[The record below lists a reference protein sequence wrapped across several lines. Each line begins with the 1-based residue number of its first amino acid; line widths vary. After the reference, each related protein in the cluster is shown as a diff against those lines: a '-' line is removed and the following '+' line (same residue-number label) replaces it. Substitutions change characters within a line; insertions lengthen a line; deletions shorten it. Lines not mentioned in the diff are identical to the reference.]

1 MTAIE
6 RGITIASD
14 QNTVPRWNRA
24 GFRWVT
30 IVIENQ
36 QKTSLKEKAISE
48 AKKFAVIVGYLW
60 VLLVL
65 FEIHKITILRG
76 QNPAT
81 PLGYRVGF
89 AFVNALILGKIILI
103 ADAFSFGEGFKNK
116 PLVYAILFKSAVFS
130 VLLVCFD
137 ILEEVI
143 VGLVHHKT
151 ITQSMPMLGGGGVA
165 GMLLVALMVFIVLI
179 PFFSFREIAR
189 VIGEDE
195 LLSIL
200 FKRRTS

>member
-1 MTAIE
+1 
-6 RGITIASD
+6 
-14 QNTVPRWNRA
+14 V
-24 GFRWVT
+24 
-30 IVIENQ
+30 NQ

-60 VLLVL
+60 VLFVL

-81 PLGYRVGF
+81 PFGYRVGF

-130 VLLVCFD
+130 LLLVCFD

-143 VGLVHHKT
+143 VGLVHRNT
-151 ITQSMPMLGGGGVA
+151 ITQSMPTPGGGGVV

-179 PFFSFREIAR
+179 PFFSFREIAG